1 MGLFDQVLGGAS
13 AQTAGGQGV
22 SPLTTALIGLS
33 AYRTFQGKGRLAEM
47 LAARSRVT
55 PGLRYLGRR
64 SSSSQPGRGVRRRAQ
79 RSSWRRR
86 S

>member
-1 MGLFDQVLGGAS
+1 MMGLFDQVLGGAS

-47 LAARSRVT
+47 LAPEA
-55 PGLRYLGRR
+55 G
-64 SSSSQPGRGVRRRAQ
+64 
-79 RSSWRRR
+79 
-86 S
+86 